1 VSNALGWNRQNP
13 QKDSIE
19 RWPRLCSTSRT
30 MANYRKV
37 LSVDNEML
45 INQRGDTA
53 VLFVNQRT
61 GPTTIAKKPIVIKGT
76 TPNRLRLKMKHFINH
91 HRVPVS

>member
-1 VSNALGWNRQNP
+1 
-13 QKDSIE
+13 
-19 RWPRLCSTSRT
+19 

-61 GPTTIAKKPIVIKGT
+61 GATTYAKRPIVLKGT
-76 TPNRLRLKMKHFINH
+76 TPNRLRLKMKRFITQH
-91 HRVPVS
+91 HAPVA